1 MEWNIANESTKIVIS
16 YVQMQILHIFVDSNS
31 IFDGFGGVWAAKIS
45 KVQVS
50 YIKLFK
56 ICYFSEIL
64 RGDTWARGAEVA
76 PLRISEK

>member
-1 MEWNIANESTKIVIS
+1 MIS
-16 YVQMQILHIFVDSNS
+16 YVQMQILHIFVDSNL
-31 IFDGFGGVWAAKIS
+31 IFDGFVGVWVAQIS

-64 RGDTWARGAEVA
+64 RGGAWARGAEVP
-76 PLRISEK
+76 PLRISENERIFNKATTKT